1 MHSAVETS
9 EEQPKIVHE
18 TLYTVQ
24 LRRGRFGINKEATL
38 FDLRRH
44 IQMILHL
51 GDKES
56 LFLVCGSLIPN
67 TNQKIRD
74 L

>member
-1 MHSAVETS
+1 MHS
-9 EEQPKIVHE
+9 
-18 TLYTVQ
+18 
-24 LRRGRFGINKEATL
+24 GRFGINKEATL

-51 GDKES
+51 GEKES
-56 LFLVCGSLIPN
+56 LFLTCGTLVPN

-74 L
+74 LEIRKESDGFVYLLCSEFDVFG